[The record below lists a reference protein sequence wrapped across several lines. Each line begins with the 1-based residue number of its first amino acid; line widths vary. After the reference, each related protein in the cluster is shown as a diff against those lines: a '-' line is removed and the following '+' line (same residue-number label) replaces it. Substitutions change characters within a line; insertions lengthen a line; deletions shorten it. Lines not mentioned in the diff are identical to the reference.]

1 MNRSRYQKVILFFG
15 REPVLLTVYGLI
27 TLLASIQ
34 QYLLTPTSVAGS
46 EQLYTHYNN
55 YVIFK
60 NSFFHLLANQNL
72 YTYYLAEQWDLYKYS
87 PTFALLMAPLAW
99 LPNWLGLF
107 LWNALN
113 TLVLF
118 FGIKHLPRLSRK
130 TTVKLRWFVL
140 IELLT
145 SIQNSQSNGLMLG
158 MLIWSFIFLERGQ
171 LIWATLL
178 MLGSVFIKIFGVVA
192 FMLFL
197 LYPRKPVAVA
207 YTLAWTLILL
217 LLPLVVITGPQLLA
231 QYQNWWVMLQADH
244 SSSLGYSV
252 MGWLSTWFSAEPPK
266 LLVVGL
272 GAMLLLAPLVR
283 LSLYADYGY
292 RLLLLASVLIWVVI
306 FNHKAESP
314 TFIIAMGGV
323 AIWYF
328 TKPATAMDRVLVL
341 LAFVFTSLSPTDVF
355 PAGLR
360 QSLVEPYV
368 FKGVFCI
375 AIWARLTYE
384 LLTRDKEPTYP
395 ELTPV

>member
-1 MNRSRYQKVILFFG
+1 MNRSRFQKVILFFG

-34 QYLLTPTSVAGS
+34 QYLLTPVSVAGS
-46 EQLYTHYNN
+46 EQVYTHYNN
-55 YVIFK
+55 YIIFR
-60 NSFFHLLANQNL
+60 NSFFHLLGNQNL

-107 LWNALN
+107 FWNALN

-118 FGIKHLPRLSRK
+118 FGIKHLPRLARE

-145 SIQNSQSNGLMLG
+145 SIQNSQSNGLILG

-197 LYPRKPVAVA
+197 LYPRKPAAVA
-207 YTLAWTLILL
+207 YTLVWTLILL
-217 LLPLVVITGPQLLA
+217 LLPLVVITGPQLLN

-272 GAMLLLAPLVR
+272 GAVLLLAPLAR

-328 TKPATAMDRVLVL
+328 TRSATALDRVLVL

-360 QSLVEPYV
+360 QSFVEPYV
-368 FKGVFCI
+368 FKGVFCM
-375 AIWARLTYE
+375 AIWARLTYK
-384 LLTRDKEPTYP
+384 LLTYDKKPTRP
-395 ELTPV
+395 ELIPV